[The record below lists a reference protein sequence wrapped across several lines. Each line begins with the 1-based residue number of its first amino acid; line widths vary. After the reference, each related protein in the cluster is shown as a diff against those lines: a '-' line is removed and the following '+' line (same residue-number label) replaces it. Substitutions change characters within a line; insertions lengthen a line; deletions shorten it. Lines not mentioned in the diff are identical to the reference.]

1 MARRKR
7 LAAAGGAADEIGH
20 ALSPFAALWRRSPAV
35 DGTTHPGTRFGRGS
49 PKLKPHEFTFI
60 LRNLATLVGNGVP
73 LPRALATLAQED
85 TLARHREVLDSLR
98 RKVETGAPLSTALLD
113 VPGVCDR
120 LTASQIRIGE
130 RAGALAEA
138 LSHLAQRRE
147 KSRELRSQIIKKTAY
162 PAMLVVLGSGLIAF
176 LLLYVVPVFEQTYAE
191 AHVPLPFVTQALIAI
206 GALARQYFLAVLGA
220 GAVGILILAQ
230 IRRNE
235 SIAAPM
241 DQTLLRLPMFGRW
254 LRDIAVLQLMDALN
268 TLMTAGFTLAE
279 ALRQTA
285 ESVDNRAMR
294 RGVRTL
300 VTAVE
305 RGERFSR
312 EIERHPD
319 LFPPIVNQL
328 VVVGES
334 TGQLAKATTDICE
347 HLRREID
354 RKTSLMVGALE
365 PILTIS
371 LASAIAVILLA
382 IYLPMFDMVNAV
394 AN

>member
-7 LAAAGGAADEIGH
+7 FAAAGASLDEAGSAASSTRH
-20 ALSPFAALWRRSPAV
+20 APTSFEASLKKRLRPSQRTSR
-35 DGTTHPGTRFGRGS
+35 
-49 PKLKPHEFTFI
+49 LKPRELTFI

-73 LPRALATLAQED
+73 LPRALATLGQED
-85 TLARHREVLDSLR
+85 SLARHRSIIDAIR
-98 RKVETGAPLSTALLD
+98 RKVETGAPFSTAMQE

-130 RAGALAEA
+130 RAGTLADTLA
-138 LSHLAQRRE
+138 HLAQNRE
-147 KSRELRSQIIKKTAY
+147 KSSDLRSQIIKKIAY
-162 PAMLVVLGSGLIAF
+162 PALLVILGSALITF

-191 AHVPLPFVTQALIAI
+191 AHVALPFVTQVLIYAGAMAKKYLLLILGGIAI
-206 GALARQYFLAVLGA
+206 GVVVL
-220 GAVGILILAQ
+220 VQ
-230 IRRNE
+230 IRKNDL
-235 SIAAPM
+235 IASKMDYGLLKIPM
-241 DQTLLRLPMFGRW
+241 LGRW

-279 ALRQTA
+279 ALRQTS
-285 ESVDNRAMR
+285 ESVDNRAVR
-294 RGVRTL
+294 RGVRNL
-300 VTAVE
+300 MTAVQ

-312 EIERHPD
+312 EIERLHD

-334 TGQLAKATTDICE
+334 TGQLTKATSDICD
-347 HLRREID
+347 HLRREIE

-394 AN
+394 AK

>member
-7 LAAAGGAADEIGH
+7 LVAAGVAAASGDGPTLLGGAR
-20 ALSPFAALWRRSPAV
+20 AAATGMSLPGWLRPRRAA
-35 DGTTHPGTRFGRGS
+35 RR
-49 PKLKPHEFTFI
+49 LKPSELTFV

-85 TLARHREVLDSLR
+85 SLARHRDLINGIR
-98 RKVETGAPLSTALLD
+98 RKVETGAPFSTAMQD

-130 RAGALAEA
+130 RSGTLADTLA
-138 LSHLAQRRE
+138 HLAQHRD
-147 KSRELRSQIIKKTAY
+147 KSSELRSQIIKKIAY
-162 PAMLVVLGSGLIAF
+162 PAMLMVLGSALIAF
-176 LLLYVVPVFEQTYAE
+176 LLVYVVPVFEQTYAE
-191 AHVPLPFVTQALIAI
+191 AHVALPLVTQILIAVGGVAKKYALPALGVAAVGLVALVQLRKNDVVAARMD
-206 GALARQYFLAVLGA
+206 GALLKTPL
-220 GAVGILILAQ
+220 
-230 IRRNE
+230 
-235 SIAAPM
+235 M
-241 DQTLLRLPMFGRW
+241 GRW
-254 LRDIAVLQLMDALN
+254 LRDIAVLQLMDALS
-268 TLMTAGFTLAE
+268 TLMAAGFTLAE

-285 ESVDNRAMR
+285 ESVDNRAVR
-294 RGVRTL
+294 RGVRAL
-300 VTAVE
+300 VSAVE

-312 EIERHPD
+312 EIERLSD
-319 LFPPIVNQL
+319 LFPPVVNQL

-334 TGQLAKATTDICE
+334 TGQLGRATADICE
-347 HLRREID
+347 HLRREIE

-394 AN
+394 AK